1 MYVSAFDIFINLV
14 ESYLLSFLCYVLL
27 TKKVHRSTF
36 SIMMLG
42 IFLTIET
49 TILNYLSLFTPL
61 QGFITNAS
69 IVIFAL
75 YYSSDSLVY
84 KIAAG
89 FVPLMLLDICNMIIM
104 ICFMLIQQK
113 EISYLLMNGDY
124 VSIVLFSKLLFL
136 FFTFNIWILKKR
148 HDLDITGYI
157 DESWWPLILI
167 IFFFSIMNN
176 VLFSVLF
183 IGTIQFYE
191 SLVILT
197 SLILMII
204 SMIFLLRNII
214 EVNKIKAEAELNHQ
228 ILQNKIEEYKKEE
241 ERYHEIKELK
251 HDMKHIYVYM
261 RNLMEQKDYETLE
274 SLIKGQIGMVTVN
287 QDFYTTNNRIVNM
300 VLREQFK
307 LAKKKNIEFTT
318 DIKLPDQLK
327 IKDVDLYRILSNLI
341 DNAIENCSIDEPSIK
356 IEAIL
361 RHEYV
366 HIKIANSIEESMMK
380 KNPNLMTHKANKQ
393 EHGYG
398 IKSVKRILK
407 QYKGMIE
414 YSENGKK
421 IICEVIF
428 EEK

>member
-89 FVPLMLLDICNMIIM
+89 FVPLMLLDICNMIII

-148 HDLDITGYI
+148 HDLDIAGYI

-191 SLVILT
+191 ILVILT

-300 VLREQFK
+300 VLREKFK
-307 LAKKKNIEFTT
+307 LAKEKNIEFTT

-341 DNAIENCSIDEPSIK
+341 DNAIENCSIDEPSIA

-366 HIKIANSIEESMMK
+366 HIKITNSIEESMME
-380 KNPNLMTHKANKQ
+380 KNPNLMTHKANQQ

-414 YSENGKK
+414 YKENDKK
-421 IICEVIF
+421 VICEVIF